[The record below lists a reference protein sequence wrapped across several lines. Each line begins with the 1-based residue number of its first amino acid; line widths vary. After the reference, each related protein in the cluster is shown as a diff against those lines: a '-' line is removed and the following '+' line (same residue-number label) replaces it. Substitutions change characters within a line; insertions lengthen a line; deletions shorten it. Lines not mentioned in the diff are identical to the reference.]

1 MKIYLDD
8 TRPVPNNSWT
18 LTKTAQETIQYLI
31 STNVE
36 EISLDHDL
44 GDDKENGTGYD
55 VLFWIEEQVYT
66 TINYIPPKIINIHTA
81 NVVARKKMEQSLKS
95 IIAKCNNVSGGGG
108 GFIKPAF

>member
-1 MKIYLDD
+1 MKLYLDD
-8 TRPVPNNSWT
+8 TRPVPDNSWT

-44 GDDKENGTGYD
+44 GDGNGTGYD

-66 TINYIPPKIINIHTA
+66 TDYIPPKIINIHTA
-81 NVVARKKMEQSLKS
+81 NVVARKKMEQSLNS
-95 IIAKCNNVSGGGG
+95 IIAKCNNVSG
-108 GFIKPAF
+108 FVRPALQGEKQCQ